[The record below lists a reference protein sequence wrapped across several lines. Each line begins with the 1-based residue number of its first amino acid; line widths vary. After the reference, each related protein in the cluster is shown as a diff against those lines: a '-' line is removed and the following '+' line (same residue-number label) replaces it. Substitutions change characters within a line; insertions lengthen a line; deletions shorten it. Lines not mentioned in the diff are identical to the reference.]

1 MPLPRQVQIDR
12 IKITGYLLSTNN
24 PRSRAKAEFF
34 TRFGFEAN
42 RWEELAEALRK
53 HADTNEVSY
62 EVETD
67 YGSRF
72 HVDGPTGNAG

>member
-1 MPLPRQVQIDR
+1 MPLRCQVQIDR
-12 IKITGYLLSTNN
+12 IEITGYLLSTIN
-24 PRSRAKAEFF
+24 PRSRAKTEFF
-34 TRFGFEAN
+34 ARFGFEAD

-72 HVDGPTGNAG
+72 HVDGSLETPD